1 MNGMDCL
8 DYAVDIERRRAPK
21 DWPEAL
27 KEVPAECRGEAE
39 EYLRGVAARIRVV
52 RGLKNGHRNSQ
63 GLLGS

>member
-8 DYAVDIERRRAPK
+8 GYAVDIERRVAPK

-27 KEVPAECRGEAE
+27 KGVPAECSAEAE
-39 EYLRGVAARIRVV
+39 EYLRGIAARIRVV
-52 RGLKNGHRNSQ
+52 RGLKNEHRNSQ